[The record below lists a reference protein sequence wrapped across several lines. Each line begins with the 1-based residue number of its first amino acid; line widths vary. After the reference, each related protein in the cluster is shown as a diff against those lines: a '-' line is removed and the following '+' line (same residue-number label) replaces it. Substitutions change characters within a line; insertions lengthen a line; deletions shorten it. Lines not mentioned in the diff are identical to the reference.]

1 MKLFHRIT
9 ISLTENDLR
18 LLEDL
23 LREGFES
30 YSQIFRNALD
40 FYWRLFKAFKMAG
53 YSIEKL
59 PKDYERIAYHI
70 YNVEMKQY
78 VIMDKELYRVLLKK
92 IQNKYT
98 AEEIERDEEFLR
110 GIRGFSN
117 LFYIWHK
124 WNENTR
130 SVEKA
135 EEVLKTIEFGGGG
148 EFRKVKENEFI
159 FRTAPEN
166 VIITKSIIKSVYE
179 QLGVKAEFELSGERI
194 FIRVLN

>member
-9 ISLTENDLR
+9 VALTDNELKM
-18 LLEDL
+18 LEDL
-23 LREGFES
+23 LKEGFES
-30 YSQIFRNALD
+30 YSQIFRNALEI
-40 FYWRLFKAFKMAG
+40 YWRVFKAFKVAG

-59 PKDYERIAYHI
+59 PKDFERIAYHI

-78 VIMDKELYRVLLKK
+78 VIMDKELYRVLMKK
-92 IQNKYT
+92 VQERYS

-124 WNENTR
+124 WGENTR
-130 SVEKA
+130 SAEKA

-148 EFRKVKENEFI
+148 EFKKVRENEFI

-166 VIITKSIIKSVYE
+166 ILVTKSIIKSVYE
-179 QLGVKAEFELSGERI
+179 QLGVKAEFEISGERI